1 MKKVISLLLVM
12 FIGIMGSQTYAQ
24 QTNKQKEDKA
34 KKTEV
39 KTNDKETH
47 RDTLDLKGG
56 NKPPVKEDKM
66 KQGQDQRVKEGKTK
80 RAKKTSRKQGEST
93 MKKEGDNTNNGKA
106 VGKDNYGQQVK
117 ATNMEKKDSV
127 KNKDEQK
134 PEKPVK
140 DKETKK

>member
-1 MKKVISLLLVM
+1 M
-12 FIGIMGSQTYAQ
+12 FIGFMSSQIYAQ

-39 KTNDKETH
+39 KANDKETH
-47 RDTLDLKGG
+47 RDSLNLQGG
-56 NKPPVKEDKM
+56 KKPPVKEDKM
-66 KQGQDQRVKEGKTK
+66 NQGKEPRVKEGKTK
-80 RAKKTSRKQGEST
+80 RAKKASRKQGEST
-93 MKKEGDNTNNGKA
+93 MKKEDDKTNKGKA

-134 PEKPVK
+134 PEKPAK